1 MSRLLHTLPRGKSLD
16 HFILL
21 PPKGTDVRQLAESLH
36 VACVAV
42 INLVL
47 FMLLPSKATDGRQ
60 VESSLHIACLALITL
75 VLFRLPPIEVTG
87 GKQPSYCMIVTHK
100 V

>member
-1 MSRLLHTLPRGKSLD
+1 MVDTTLPKGKTLV

-21 PPKGTDVRQLAESLH
+21 PPKGTDGRQVAEILH
-36 VACVAV
+36 VACVTIITLVNVACV
-42 INLVL
+42 AIIDMVL
-47 FMLLPSKATDGRQ
+47 FMLL
-60 VESSLHIACLALITL
+60 
-75 VLFRLPPIEVTG
+75 PIEVTG

>member
-1 MSRLLHTLPRGKSLD
+1 MVDTTLPKGKNLV

-21 PPKGTDVRQLAESLH
+21 PPKGTDGRQVAEILH
-36 VACVAV
+36 VACVTV

-47 FMLLPSKATDGRQ
+47 H
-60 VESSLHIACLALITL
+60 VACLAIISLVNVACVTIITL
-75 VLFRLPPIEVTG
+75 VLFRLFPIEVIG
-87 GKQPSYCMIVTHK
+87 GKYHSYCLIITHK